1 MPNYDYQCPECDHRF
16 EIRQSVGEAPPECPQ
31 CGAVTKKVF
40 QVPRII
46 FKGSGFYV
54 TDTRSES
61 AAAKSEKSSETA
73 STEKSSEV
81 ASSESKSES
90 AKSEPASTEKAAPK
104 AESASGA
111 PTK

>member
-16 EIRQSVGEAPPECPQ
+16 EIRQSVGDAPPECSQ

-54 TDTRSES
+54 TDKRSES
-61 AAAKSEKSSETA
+61 SAAKSEKAATEPAPAETA
-73 STEKSSEV
+73 STESKNEP
-81 ASSESKSES
+81 AKSES
-90 AKSEPASTEKAAPK
+90 PGTDKTVPK
-104 AESASGA
+104 AEGVSGA
-111 PTK
+111 PASQ